1 MRRLVLGAAISAM
14 ALLGFGLAAVPAQAD
29 AKVYLKVWPAKGT
42 LSDTINLYLPTGAFC
57 PAEANRVI
65 VRLTGPKIEQTPG
78 SETEWGFN
86 LTGNMDISS
95 LDAKS
100 IPGTTIFPLLWT
112 WRDAG
117 GNMTPNPVDFDGK
130 YRITLWCLKGLD
142 FRNSLGDTV
151 ADVVINHSANAFEVT
166 TPQPKGPE
174 DEVLTGD
181 PAGATDDPTP
191 PASADPNSAGQTDS
205 SSAPPSTDPSG
216 AAGPTDGAEPNDGSG
231 GATGEGQS
239 GDPNGVVGGNDQNP
253 GGISGNDG
261 TAQQPAAATAP
272 QSNNSSRTWFIVG
285 GIVLIAGAVVYSL
298 RGRKKS
304 SSA

>member
-1 MRRLVLGAAISAM
+1 MTGMVLA
-14 ALLGFGLAAVPAQAD
+14 GFGLAAAPAHAD

-65 VRLTGPKIEQTPG
+65 VRMTGPLIDQSPG
-78 SETEWGFN
+78 TETEWGFN
-86 LTGNMDISS
+86 LTGNTDITA
-95 LDAKS
+95 LDTLS
-100 IPGTTIFPLLWT
+100 IPGTSIFPLLWT

-142 FRNSLGDTV
+142 FRNSLGDTI

-181 PAGATDDPTP
+181 PAVVTDDPTL
-191 PASADPNSAGQTDS
+191 PASADPSSAGQTDS

-216 AAGPTDGAEPNDGSG
+216 AAGPTDGAQPNDGSG
-231 GATGEGQS
+231 GAVPSGQVSDPSAGVGVDGAS
-239 GDPNGVVGGNDQNP
+239 GDGAGG
-253 GGISGNDG
+253 G
-261 TAQQPAAATAP
+261 TVAQQPVSAATP
-272 QSNNSSRTWFIVG
+272 DSGSSGRTWIVIG
-285 GIVLIAGAVVYSL
+285 GLVLIAGGVAYGFW
-298 RGRKKS
+298 GRKKS
-304 SSA
+304 PAA